1 MQVAR
6 SRASGFRVNTVVFDL
21 SNLAVSVKL
30 IQTRAGRKL
39 QDGILTPDTHR
50 GSHMP
55 VAIVTGGGGALGK
68 GICAAL
74 LADGWCVVIADAVE
88 AYARETEA
96 ALGASA
102 AVGVK
107 VLDVTILPDVQ
118 RVFGE
123 VAQAHGGIDALV
135 NCAGG
140 AMALRI
146 RKGPL
151 IESTPDE
158 WDRLIDVNLYGT
170 FNCCHTAAAYM
181 KKARRGGIVS
191 IASGAGMRG
200 GPPTSRQSGAA
211 VYSATKAGVIAFTQ
225 ALAQE
230 LGMFGIRVNAVAPG
244 RNESR
249 FKPLNKMIEMQ
260 ATEETTEPGSGRQSP
275 LRRFG
280 TPADIGDAVA
290 FLLSS
295 KASYVTGICLDLTGG
310 IRLH

>member
-1 MQVAR
+1 
-6 SRASGFRVNTVVFDL
+6 
-21 SNLAVSVKL
+21 
-30 IQTRAGRKL
+30 
-39 QDGILTPDTHR
+39 
-50 GSHMP
+50 MP

-68 GICAAL
+68 GIGTAL
-74 LADGWCVVIADAVE
+74 AADGWRVVIADVVE
-88 AYARETEA
+88 AYARETA
-96 ALGASA
+96 VALGQSA
-102 AVGVK
+102 AGVK
-107 VLDVTILPDVQ
+107 LLDVSVLADVQ
-118 RVFGE
+118 RTFAE
-123 VAQAHGGIDALV
+123 VAHEHGRIDALV

-140 AMALRI
+140 AMALNI

-151 IESTPDE
+151 VDSTPDE
-158 WDRLIDVNLYGT
+158 WDRLIGVNLYGT
-170 FNCCHTAAAYM
+170 FNCCHTAAHYM
-181 KKARRGGIVS
+181 KKAGSGGIVS

-230 LGMFGIRVNAVAPG
+230 VGPFGIRVNAVSPG

-249 FKPLNKMIEMQ
+249 AKPLARMIEMQ
-260 ATEETTEPGSGRQSP
+260 ASEETQESGSGRQSP

-290 FLLSS
+290 FLLSPR
-295 KASYVTGICLDLTGG
+295 ASYIAGVCLDLTGG

>member
-1 MQVAR
+1 
-6 SRASGFRVNTVVFDL
+6 
-21 SNLAVSVKL
+21 
-30 IQTRAGRKL
+30 
-39 QDGILTPDTHR
+39 
-50 GSHMP
+50 MP

-68 GICAAL
+68 GISAAL
-74 LADGWCVVIADAVE
+74 IADGWQVVIADAIE
-88 AYARETEA
+88 ACGRETA
-96 ALGASA
+96 VALGLPAAAS
-102 AVGVK
+102 VK
-107 VLDVTILPDVQ
+107 VLDVSVLADVQ
-118 RVFGE
+118 RIFAE
-123 VAQAHGGIDALV
+123 VAHEHGTIDALV

-146 RKGPL
+146 RKGSL
-151 IESTPDE
+151 VDSTPDE
-158 WDRLIDVNLYGT
+158 WDRLIGVNLYGT
-170 FNCCHTAAAYM
+170 FNCCHTAAHYM
-181 KKARRGGIVS
+181 KTAGGGGIVS

-230 LGMFGIRVNAVAPG
+230 VGPFGIRVNAVAPG

-249 FKPLNKMIEMQ
+249 AKPLDRMLAMQ
-260 ATEETTEPGSGRQSP
+260 SAEETQDPGSGRQSP

-290 FLLSS
+290 FLLSAR
-295 KASYVTGICLDLTGG
+295 ASYVTGICLDLTGG